1 QTLASQPGGIW
12 VSWGLLPGN
21 TKDATS
27 EYVNNLGGS
36 VGLLVQSPS
45 DASVDEVP
53 TGDLETAKVYA
64 KRVQAIVN
72 KIYG

>member
-1 QTLASQPGGIW
+1 
-12 VSWGLLPGN
+12 
-21 TKDATS
+21 
-27 EYVNNLGGS
+27 
-36 VGLLVQSPS
+36 
-45 DASVDEVP
+45 VDEIP

>member
-1 QTLASQPGGIW
+1 
-12 VSWGLLPGN
+12 
-21 TKDATS
+21 
-27 EYVNNLGGS
+27 
-36 VGLLVQSPS
+36 QSPS